1 MYTLFSKAILTLPIK
16 ARIIISKI
24 YTYTIQRLRDYS
36 AMNAP
41 LPANEIPDANNLS
54 IKKLKVILF
63 FLLSG
68 FVLSQAYRTLGG
80 ILSVPLREEFSLDN
94 HTLASIV
101 GSFHIA
107 FGGLQLLAGIFV
119 DCFGIRKTILA
130 LSPFTILGT
139 LLSATATSPD
149 MLLAG
154 QIMLGFGCAP
164 AFLVCMVLIA
174 KHFPAKDFAP
184 MYAIALGT
192 GSLGLIFTSTP
203 TAWISEVYGWRTC
216 FYILAVASTLSWLL
230 IYFGVRDIDQHIEQS
245 RTSLKEKF
253 LMVLKAISGYKEL
266 LKIPATPAI
275 LSLLFVNYAAFI
287 TLRGLWLGPLL
298 VERHQENLVF
308 AGNLALV
315 LSIVSL
321 FSPSI
326 FGRLDP
332 GTGKRYP
339 FLSAVPWIIVIGFIV
354 LIFSQNVWLTVAMA
368 IMIAIATSNS
378 VWQLADAKD
387 VYPASMQ
394 GRALALCNTSM
405 FLGIAFMQGVSGQA
419 HNVLPFKGIDMYSSV
434 FLMCAL
440 VLAVGTT
447 VYMLMRR
454 R

>member
-1 MYTLFSKAILTLPIK
+1 
-16 ARIIISKI
+16 
-24 YTYTIQRLRDYS
+24 
-36 AMNAP
+36 
-41 LPANEIPDANNLS
+41 
-54 IKKLKVILF
+54 
-63 FLLSG
+63 
-68 FVLSQAYRTLGG
+68 
-80 ILSVPLREEFSLDN
+80 
-94 HTLASIV
+94 
-101 GSFHIA
+101 
-107 FGGLQLLAGIFV
+107 
-119 DCFGIRKTILA
+119 
-130 LSPFTILGT
+130 
-139 LLSATATSPD
+139 
-149 MLLAG
+149 
-154 QIMLGFGCAP
+154 
-164 AFLVCMVLIA
+164 MVLIA

-203 TAWISEVYGWRTC
+203 TAWLAEAYGWRTC
-216 FYILAVASTLSWLL
+216 FYILAVASFLSLLL
-230 IYFGVRDIDQHIEQS
+230 IYFGVRNIDQNIKQD

-253 LMVLKAISGYKEL
+253 SIVIKAISGYKDL
-266 LKIPATPAI
+266 LKIKATPAI
-275 LSLLFVNYAAFI
+275 LALLFVNYAAFI

-321 FSPSI
+321 FSPSL
-326 FGRLDP
+326 FGRFDP

-339 FLSAVPWIIVIGFIV
+339 YLSAVPWIIVAGFIV
-354 LIFSQNVWLTVAMA
+354 LIFSQNVWVTVAMA

-387 VYPASMQ
+387 TYPADMQ
-394 GRALALCNTSM
+394 GRAMALCNTSM

-419 HNVLPFKGIDMYSSV
+419 HKILPFHGIDMYSSV

-440 VLAVGTT
+440 VLAAGTT

>member
-1 MYTLFSKAILTLPIK
+1 MTSTVP
-16 ARIIISKI
+16 
-24 YTYTIQRLRDYS
+24 
-36 AMNAP
+36 
-41 LPANEIPDANNLS
+41 NNRNL
-54 IKKLKVILF
+54 KLILF

-94 HTLASIV
+94 HQLASIV

-107 FGGLQLLAGIFV
+107 FGCLQLLVGIFV

-130 LSPFTILGT
+130 ISPFTILGAV
-139 LLSATATSPD
+139 LSATATSPD
-149 MLLAG
+149 ALLWG
-154 QIMLGFGCAP
+154 QILLGFGCAP

-184 MYAIALGT
+184 MYALALGT

-203 TAWISEVYGWRTC
+203 TAWISEAYGWRTC
-216 FYILAVASTLSWLL
+216 FYLLAIASAISW
-230 IYFGVRDIDQHIEQS
+230 IVIFASVRNIDQHVQEG
-245 RTSLKEKF
+245 RTSLKGKF
-253 LMVLKAISGYKEL
+253 QMVYKAMLGYKDL
-266 LKIPATPAI
+266 LRIKATPAI
-275 LSLLFVNYAAFI
+275 LALLFVNYAAFI
-287 TLRGLWLGPLL
+287 TFRGLWLGPLL
-298 VERHQENLVF
+298 VERHQESLVF

-321 FSPSI
+321 FSPSL
-326 FGRLDP
+326 FGRFDP
-332 GTGKRYP
+332 GTGNRYP
-339 FLSAVPWIIVIGFIV
+339 YLSAVPWIIVSGFIV

-368 IMIAIATSNS
+368 LIIAIATSNS

-387 VYPASMQ
+387 VYPADMQ
-394 GRALALCNTSM
+394 GRAMALCNTAM

-419 HNVLPFKGIDMYSSV
+419 QRVLPFKGIDMYSSV

-440 VLAVGTT
+440 VLAVGTL
-447 VYMLMRR
+447 VYVVMRR